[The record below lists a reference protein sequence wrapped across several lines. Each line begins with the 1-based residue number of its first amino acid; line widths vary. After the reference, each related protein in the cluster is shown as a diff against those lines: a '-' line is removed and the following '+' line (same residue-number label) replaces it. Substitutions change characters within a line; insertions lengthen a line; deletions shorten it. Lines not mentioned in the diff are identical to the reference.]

1 MFQKQKEF
9 EEAKKKL
16 QLELEKGITLE
27 ELRKKVVKGEIQTK
41 VAKKQEKRCYSS
53 MEKIQRKKRDVAQLI
68 NKDASGE
75 QILGA
80 AQVLSRIERFS
91 KSKEGQVDG
100 PIITKKIYKIG
111 NSELMVSA

>member
-1 MFQKQKEF
+1 M
-9 EEAKKKL
+9 
-16 QLELEKGITLE
+16 QLELEKGISLD

-41 VAKKQEKRCYSS
+41 VAKQLEKKSYYST
-53 MEKIQRKKRDVAQLI
+53 EKIQRKKRNVAQLI

-75 QILGA
+75 QIFGA
-80 AQVLSRIERFS
+80 AQVLSMIERFA

-100 PIITKKIYKIG
+100 PIISKKIYKIA